1 MNNDDNYESKDERVV
16 RRWRQG
22 WLRSHPPARAT
33 PEEQAWVD
41 ERMKGF
47 KPKPYVHPHDDI
59 IYADED
65 ETYPWERPGWDREAA
80 LQPGYVPPSP
90 DAVPQEMVVDAG
102 ENFAEMF
109 EKFSAK
115 PGDADSGEVDA
126 TPPAKTD
133 PAWAEPTPAEKA
145 KITAL
150 IADRWSIAD
159 MAKSLDISQAEFLW
173 AYHDT
178 LKTAFLQMRARIT
191 TAIFA
196 DGLSRP
202 GAARNRIADSMGVF
216 KNVPKPPPPAPTV
229 QPRRQTEPRPRSA
242 ELNRSVRGRDSRRS
256 RYGGAH
262 PKPNPDGVIEIR
274 MILGDTLNTGFDAED
289 QAAAREL
296 ELLIEL
302 RASRG
307 QDRDGNPI
315 DGAA

>member
-1 MNNDDNYESKDERVV
+1 MNNDDNYESKDQRVV
-16 RRWRQG
+16 RRWRQS
-22 WLRSHPPARAT
+22 WLRSNPPAPAT
-33 PEEQAWVD
+33 DDEKACID

-59 IYADED
+59 IYEDED

-80 LQPGYVPPSP
+80 LHPGYVPPSA
-90 DAVPQEMVVDAG
+90 DAAPQEIVVDAG

-115 PGDADSGEVDA
+115 PGDAGSVGIDD
-126 TPPAKTD
+126 TPPTKAD
-133 PAWAEPTPAEKA
+133 PKWTEPTPSEKA
-145 KITAL
+145 RVTAL
-150 IADRWSIAD
+150 VASQWEVAE
-159 MAKSLDISQAEFLW
+159 MAKVMEISQDEFRW
-173 AYHDT
+173 AYHDV
-178 LKTAFLQMRARIT
+178 LLNGFRQMKARFT
-191 TAIFA
+191 QSLFA

-216 KNVPKPPPPAPTV
+216 KNVPKPPPAPTV

-242 ELNRSVRGRDSRRS
+242 EPNRSVRGRNARRS
-256 RYGGAH
+256 RYGGAQ
-262 PKPNPDGVIEIR
+262 PKPNPDGIIDIR
-274 MILGDTLNTGFDAED
+274 MILGDTLNRGFDAGD
-289 QAAAREL
+289 QAAARKL